1 MPPPHWLPGRR
12 TPVVPT
18 TSMQRYPLTAMV
30 CVFSGGA
37 EIMAVREVRSDKTAG
52 GLWLLRRVRPPAAF

>member
-1 MPPPHWLPGRR
+1 M
-12 TPVVPT
+12 PVVPT

-30 CVFSGGA
+30 CVLSGGA

-52 GLWLLRRVRPPAAF
+52 GLRLLRRVRAPAAF